1 MLLDDGDELLVLDDG
16 VELLELEEGEELVSL
31 EEGDALLVLPDGDEA
46 LLLAE
51 GDEELL
57 GEAAELEELWPD
69 CEDDDAP
76 PCTPS
81 ACSVCSSSWP
91 DWLRLFCCWN
101 CFNAA
106 SVFGPILPSTVPT
119 SKPFDCSACWAWR
132 MSALLPWDDMPWSWL
147 PCACVDCCEELVD
160 CGCWDALLD
169 DCDAWLFAASAA
181 PLEIA
186 NAAATKCASFMV

>member
-1 MLLDDGDELLVLDDG
+1 VLLDDGDELLVLDDG
-16 VELLELEEGEELVSL
+16 VELLELEEGEELVAL
-31 EEGDALLVLPDGDEA
+31 EEGDEPLVLPEGDEA

-57 GEAAELEELWPD
+57 GEEAELDALWPD
-69 CEDDDAP
+69 CDEEDAP

-81 ACSVCSSSWP
+81 AWSVCSSSWP

-119 SKPFDCSACWAWR
+119 SKPFDCSASWAWR
-132 MSALLPWDDMPWSWL
+132 ISELPCDDMPWSWL
-147 PCACVDCCEELVD
+147 PCACEYCWEALLD
-160 CGCWDALLD
+160 CGCWEALLD
-169 DCDAWLFAASAA
+169 DCDAWLPAARAA
-181 PLEIA
+181 VLEIA